1 MGYPVAITDRFH
13 NVGDIIALKMLEGST
28 VHLYP
33 FRIEAVETP
42 NNRAEFSIGSAT
54 ALATAGTGWNT
65 IQDASNRFILEP
77 EFAEVIYQGFYGI
90 TPSIAR
96 VYRQYPSGVDRGS
109 LVGTR
114 NPGVDPIGYISGD
127 MSPGLWPSPITEF
140 YSIRG
145 QHPAFY
151 GYHPYARPSSI
162 TVRMN
167 FYITMYGVSS
177 CGDQMSEAEILK
189 VAKKII
195 SLGGRTL
202 MTAPGWIRGLGGAA
216 EAANGVG
223 GSSRV
228 S

>member
-13 NVGDIIALKMLEGST
+13 NVGEIVALKMLEGST

-33 FRIEAVETP
+33 FRIEAVEYP
-42 NNRAEFSIGSAT
+42 NNRAEFSIGAAS
-54 ALATAGTGWNT
+54 ALASAGTGWNT

-151 GYHPYARPSSI
+151 GYHPYASPSSI

-167 FYITMYGVSS
+167 FYITMYGFSS

-189 VAKKII
+189 VAKNII

>member
-13 NVGDIIALKMLEGST
+13 DIGHIIALKMLEGSA
-28 VHLYP
+28 VKLYP
-33 FRIEAVETP
+33 FRIEAVEYP
-42 NNRAEFSIGSAT
+42 NNRAEFSIGAAT
-54 ALATAGTGWNT
+54 ALAAAGTGWNT

-90 TPSIAR
+90 TPSYAR

-140 YSIRG
+140 YSVRG

-162 TVRMN
+162 TIRMN
-167 FYITMYGVSS
+167 FYITVYGVS
-177 CGDQMSEAEILK
+177 CIEGMTEAEIL
-189 VAKKII
+189 AQAHRII
-195 SLGGRTL
+195 TLGGRTL
-202 MTAPGWIRGLGGAA
+202 MQAPGWMRGLGGAT
-216 EAANGVG
+216 EAANGRG
-223 GSSRV
+223 GT
-228 S
+228 

>member
-13 NVGDIIALKMLEGST
+13 DVGHIIALKMLEGST
-28 VHLYP
+28 VKLYP
-33 FRIEAVETP
+33 FRIEVVEYP
-42 NNRAEFSIGSAT
+42 NNRAEFSIGSAA

-77 EFAEVIYQGFYGI
+77 EFSEVIYQGFYGI
-90 TPSIAR
+90 TPSYAR

-140 YSIRG
+140 YSVRG

-162 TVRMN
+162 TVRLN
-167 FYITMYGVSS
+167 FYITVYGVS
-177 CGDQMSEAEILK
+177 CVEGMSSADILLK
-189 VAKKII
+189 AHKII
-195 SLGGRTL
+195 TMGGRIL
-202 MTAPGWIRGLGGAA
+202 MQAPGWMRGLGGAA
-216 EAANGVG
+216 EAPNGIG
-223 GSSRV
+223 GSARV

>member
-33 FRIEAVETP
+33 FRIEAVEYP
-42 NNRAEFSIGSAT
+42 NNRAEFSIGAAT
-54 ALATAGTGWNT
+54 ALASAGTGWNT

-77 EFAEVIYQGFYGI
+77 EFAEVIYQGYYGI

-140 YSIRG
+140 YSVRG

-151 GYHPYARPSSI
+151 GYHPYARPASI

-167 FYITMYGVSS
+167 FYITMYGVS
-177 CGDQMSEAEILK
+177 CLDMTDAEILAS
-189 VAKKII
+189 AKRII
-195 SLGGRTL
+195 TLGGRTL
-202 MTAPGWIRGLGGAA
+202 MQAPGWVREAHTNVAPPLGGSA
-216 EAANGVG
+216 
-223 GSSRV
+223 RV

>member
-1 MGYPVAITDRFH
+1 MGYPVAVTDRFH
-13 NVGDIIALKMLEGST
+13 NVGDVVALKMLEGSA
-28 VHLYP
+28 VKLYP
-33 FRIEAVETP
+33 FRIEAQEFP
-42 NNRAEFSIGSAT
+42 NNRSEFSIGAAT
-54 ALATAGTGWNT
+54 ALAAAGTGWNT

-114 NPGVDPIGYISGD
+114 NPGVDPIGYINGD

-140 YSIRG
+140 YTVRG

-151 GYHPYARPSSI
+151 GYHPYARPATI
-162 TVRMN
+162 TVRLN
-167 FYITMYGVSS
+167 FYITMYGVT
-177 CGDQMSEAEILK
+177 CVPNMTDAEILR

-195 SLGGRTL
+195 SVGGRTL
-202 MTAPGWIRGLGGAA
+202 MQAPGWMRGLGGVA
-216 EAANGVG
+216 EAPNGIG
-223 GSSRV
+223 GSARV
-228 S
+228 R

>member
-13 NVGDIIALKMLEGST
+13 NIGDIIALKMLEGSA
-28 VHLYP
+28 VKLYP
-33 FRIEAVETP
+33 FRIEAQEYP
-42 NNRAEFSIGSAT
+42 NNRAEFSIGAAT
-54 ALATAGTGWNT
+54 ALAAAGTGWNT

-127 MSPGLWPSPITEF
+127 LSPGLWPSPITEF
-140 YSIRG
+140 YAVRG

-151 GYHPYARPSSI
+151 GYHPYARPATI
-162 TVRMN
+162 TVRLN
-167 FYITMYGVSS
+167 FYITVYGVK
-177 CGDQMSEAEILK
+177 CIPDMTDAQILQE
-189 VAKKII
+189 AKKII
-195 SLGGRTL
+195 TLGGRTL
-202 MTAPGWIRGLGGAA
+202 MQAPGWVREGFTNVAPPL
-216 EAANGVG
+216 G

-228 S
+228 R

>member
-1 MGYPVAITDRFH
+1 MGYPVAITDRLH
-13 NVGDIIALKMLEGST
+13 NVGDIIVLKMLEGNS
-28 VHLYP
+28 VKLYP
-33 FRIEAVETP
+33 FRIETVEYP
-42 NNRAEFSIGSAT
+42 NDRYEFSIGSAT
-54 ALATAGTGWNT
+54 ALATGGTGWNT

-77 EFAEVIYQGFYGI
+77 EFAEVIYQCFYGI
-90 TPSIAR
+90 TPSYAR

-162 TVRMN
+162 TIRMN
-167 FYITMYGVSS
+167 FYIAMYGVS
-177 CGDQMSEAEILK
+177 CIEMSEAEILAK
-189 VAKKII
+189 AKKII

-202 MTAPGWIRGLGGAA
+202 MTAPGWIRGLGGPA
-216 EAANGVG
+216 EAANGRG
-223 GSSRV
+223 GSARV
-228 S
+228 G